1 MTGPPTVVTAASPSL
16 PLSLAAR
23 GLGELDAAAS
33 LPDAVVTLFSVLT
46 YLGNPWVC
54 LFAVCLAYVVGPRA
68 GIARPSAAFVLAL
81 GLGAVGLTLG
91 LKAAFALPRPP
102 GAAETG
108 YGFPSGHALGTT
120 VFWGGAALL
129 AHAGRRRVR
138 LGVAAA
144 VVAVV
149 ALSRVVIGVH
159 YLADVVAGVAVG
171 ALFATAAVAA
181 GPGLRRPSPPS
192 TRAVVACFLAGGV
205 LSAAAAAANPVEREV
220 LLAVGTAAG
229 GAATWASL
237 GDTLSAR
244 STGGAVSLSPRS
256 LVVGALAVPVPLA
269 AMAAVA
275 ELPVRSL
282 ALAGAGAV
290 GGAALLSLPV
300 AAATLLE

>member
-1 MTGPPTVVTAASPSL
+1 MTGPPTVAAAAALL
-16 PLSLAAR
+16 PLPLTAR

-46 YLGNPWVC
+46 HLGNPWVC
-54 LFAVCLAYVVGPRA
+54 LFAVCLAYVVGDRA
-68 GIARPSAAFVLAL
+68 GIARPSAAFLLAL

-91 LKAAFALPRPP
+91 LKTAFALPRPP

-129 AHAGRRRVR
+129 ADAGRRRVR
-138 LGVAAA
+138 LGVAVA

-149 ALSRVVIGVH
+149 AVSRVVLGVH

-171 ALFATAAVAA
+171 ALFVAAAVGV
-181 GPGLRRPSPPS
+181 GPGLRRPSVPS
-192 TRAVVACFLAGGV
+192 NRAVVACFLVGGV
-205 LSAAAAAANPVEREV
+205 LAAAAAAADPVEREV
-220 LLAVGTAAG
+220 LLAVGTAVG
-229 GAATWASL
+229 GTATWAWL
-237 GDTLSAR
+237 GDTLSGR
-244 STGGAVSLSPRS
+244 SAGDALSLSPRS
-256 LVVGALAVPVPLA
+256 LVVGVLAVPVPLV

-300 AAATLLE
+300 AAAALFE